1 MLAPFFIACIWG
13 YDLITW
19 SCRHIENYSM
29 IRFTMVAV
37 TLLFFA
43 TVTVSASDPAV
54 DLGDH
59 LFALGD
65 YDAAITEY
73 KRFLFFHAD
82 CPQAGEVQFKIGLA
96 YRGQEWWMEAVEAM
110 IAAIQQTTETELQA
124 ERRVEL
130 AVTLI
135 ASGLYDLALVEL
147 IKVDMQSQS
156 AQLQQR
162 ARFLRGVAYLYQFKW
177 EQARSVFE
185 VYFDKI
191 PSAARAAAEIDAFFS
206 EAINLPQKSEKI
218 ARLLSTF
225 LPGLG
230 QTYAGDWKNGLNAL
244 LLNGMLGYVTL
255 DAAIERDYDDAL
267 LSFFFLFYRLLYGE
281 PLSRSRGSTDLQ
293 RAGKSSARRE
303 NFASLSDPI
312 CRG

>member
-1 MLAPFFIACIWG
+1 M
-13 YDLITW
+13 
-19 SCRHIENYSM
+19 SH
-29 IRFTMVAV
+29 FTIVAI

-43 TVTVSASDPAV
+43 AVSVSASDPAL
-54 DLGDH
+54 DLGDY
-59 LFALGD
+59 FFVREN

-73 KRFLFFHAD
+73 KRFLFFNAD
-82 CPQAGEVQFKIGLA
+82 DPRVDDVQFKIGLA
-96 YRGQEWWMEAVEAM
+96 YRAQKWWMEAAEAM
-110 IAAIQQTTETELQA
+110 IAAIQRTTETELQA

-135 ASGLYDLALVEL
+135 ASGAYDLALVEL

-156 AQLQQR
+156 ARLRQR

-177 EQARSVFE
+177 EQARSVFQ
-185 VYFDKI
+185 VYFDEI
-191 PSAARAAAEIDAFFS
+191 PSAAGAAAEIDTLFLDALNRS
-206 EAINLPQKSEKI
+206 QKSEKA

-244 LLNGMLGYVTL
+244 LLNGVLGYITL

-267 LSFFFLFYRLLYGE
+267 LSFFFLFYRYYAGNRYRAVE
-281 PLSRSRGSTDLQ
+281 AAQTFNDWENRRHVEKILQ
-293 RAGKSSARRE
+293 ALATQFAQGKRRE
-303 NFASLSDPI
+303 
-312 CRG
+312 

>member
-1 MLAPFFIACIWG
+1 M
-13 YDLITW
+13 
-19 SCRHIENYSM
+19 SH
-29 IRFTMVAV
+29 FTIVAI

-43 TVTVSASDPAV
+43 AVSVSASDPAL
-54 DLGDH
+54 DLGDY
-59 LFALGD
+59 FFVREN

-73 KRFLFFHAD
+73 KRFLFFNAD
-82 CPQAGEVQFKIGLA
+82 DPRVDEVQFKIGLA
-96 YRGQEWWMEAVEAM
+96 YRSQKWWMEAAEAM
-110 IAAIQQTTETELQA
+110 IAAIQRTTETELQA

-135 ASGLYDLALVEL
+135 ASGAYDLALVEL

-156 AQLQQR
+156 ARLRQR

-177 EQARSVFE
+177 EQARSVFQ
-185 VYFDKI
+185 VYFDEI
-191 PSAARAAAEIDAFFS
+191 PSAAGAAAEIDTLFS
-206 EAINLPQKSEKI
+206 EGINLPQKSEKA

-244 LLNGMLGYVTL
+244 LLNGVLGYITL

-267 LSFFFLFYRLLYGE
+267 LSFFFLFYRYYAGNRYRAAE
-281 PLSRSRGSTDLQ
+281 AAQTFNDWENRRHVEKILQ
-293 RAGKSSARRE
+293 ALATQFAEGKRE
-303 NFASLSDPI
+303 E
-312 CRG
+312 

>member
-1 MLAPFFIACIWG
+1 M
-13 YDLITW
+13 
-19 SCRHIENYSM
+19 SH
-29 IRFTMVAV
+29 FTIVAI

-43 TVTVSASDPAV
+43 AVSVSASDPAL
-54 DLGDH
+54 DLGDY
-59 LFALGD
+59 FFVREN

-73 KRFLFFHAD
+73 KRFLFFSAD
-82 CPQAGEVQFKIGLA
+82 DPRVGEVQFKIGLA
-96 YRGQEWWMEAVEAM
+96 YRSQKWWLEAAEAM
-110 IAAIQQTTETELQA
+110 IAAIQRTTETELQA

-135 ASGLYDLALVEL
+135 ASGAYDLALVEL

-156 AQLQQR
+156 ARLRQR

-177 EQARSVFE
+177 EQARSVFQ
-185 VYFDKI
+185 VYFDEI
-191 PSAARAAAEIDAFFS
+191 PSAAGAAAEIDTLFLDALNRS
-206 EAINLPQKSEKI
+206 QKSEKA

-244 LLNGMLGYVTL
+244 LLNGVLGYITL

-267 LSFFFLFYRLLYGE
+267 LSFFFLFYRYYAGNRYRAVE
-281 PLSRSRGSTDLQ
+281 AAQTFNDWENRRHVEKILQ
-293 RAGKSSARRE
+293 ALATQFAKGKRKE
-303 NFASLSDPI
+303 
-312 CRG
+312 

>member
-1 MLAPFFIACIWG
+1 M
-13 YDLITW
+13 
-19 SCRHIENYSM
+19 SH
-29 IRFTMVAV
+29 FTIVAI

-43 TVTVSASDPAV
+43 AVTVSASDPAL

-65 YDAAITEY
+65 YDAAIMEY
-73 KRFLFFHAD
+73 KRFLFFNVD
-82 CPQAGEVQFKIGLA
+82 DPRVDDVQFKIGLA
-96 YRGQEWWMEAVEAM
+96 YRAQKWWMEAAEAM
-110 IAAIQQTTETELQA
+110 IAAIQRTTETELQA

-135 ASGLYDLALVEL
+135 ASGAYDLALVEL

-156 AQLQQR
+156 VRLRQR

-177 EQARSVFE
+177 EQARSVFQA
-185 VYFDKI
+185 YFDEN
-191 PSAARAAAEIDAFFS
+191 PSAAGAAAEIDVLFLDALNRS
-206 EAINLPQKSEKI
+206 QKSEKA
-218 ARLLSTF
+218 ARMLSTF

-244 LLNGMLGYVTL
+244 LLNGVLGYITL

-267 LSFFFLFYRLLYGE
+267 LSFFFLFYRYYSGN
-281 PLSRSRGSTDLQ
+281 RY
-293 RAGKSSARRE
+293 RAVEAAQTFNDRE
-303 NFASLSDPI
+303 NRRHVEKILQALATQFAEGK
-312 CRG
+312 RKE

>member
-1 MLAPFFIACIWG
+1 M
-13 YDLITW
+13 
-19 SCRHIENYSM
+19 SH
-29 IRFTMVAV
+29 FTIVAI

-43 TVTVSASDPAV
+43 AVTASASDPALE
-54 DLGDH
+54 LGDH

-73 KRFLFFHAD
+73 KRFLFFNAD
-82 CPQAGEVQFKIGLA
+82 DPRVDEVQFKIGLA
-96 YRGQEWWMEAVEAM
+96 YRAQKWWMEGAEAM
-110 IAAIQQTTETELQA
+110 IAAIQRTTETELQV

-135 ASGLYDLALVEL
+135 ASGAYGLALVEL

-156 AQLQQR
+156 AQLRQR

-177 EQARSVFE
+177 EQARSVFQA
-185 VYFDKI
+185 YFDEI
-191 PSAARAAAEIDAFFS
+191 PNAAGTAAEIDSLFLDALNRS
-206 EAINLPQKSEKI
+206 QKSEKA

-244 LLNGMLGYVTL
+244 LLNGVLGYITL
-255 DAAIERDYDDAL
+255 DAVIERDYDDAL
-267 LSFFFLFYRLLYGE
+267 LSFFFLFYRYYSGNRYRAAE
-281 PLSRSRGSTDLQ
+281 AAQTFNDRENRRHVDKILQ
-293 RAGKSSARRE
+293 ALAIQFAQGKRRE
-303 NFASLSDPI
+303 
-312 CRG
+312 

>member
-1 MLAPFFIACIWG
+1 M
-13 YDLITW
+13 
-19 SCRHIENYSM
+19 SH
-29 IRFTMVAV
+29 FTIVAI

-43 TVTVSASDPAV
+43 AVSVSASDPAL
-54 DLGDH
+54 DLGDY
-59 LFALGD
+59 FFVREN

-73 KRFLFFHAD
+73 KRFLFFNAD
-82 CPQAGEVQFKIGLA
+82 DPRVDEVQFKIGLA
-96 YRGQEWWMEAVEAM
+96 YRAQKWWMEAAEAM
-110 IAAIQQTTETELQA
+110 IAAIQRTTETELQA

-135 ASGLYDLALVEL
+135 SSGAYDLALAEL

-156 AQLQQR
+156 ARLRQR

-177 EQARSVFE
+177 EQARSVFQ
-185 VYFDKI
+185 VYFDEI
-191 PSAARAAAEIDAFFS
+191 PSAAGAAAEIDTLFLDALNRS
-206 EAINLPQKSEKI
+206 QKSEKA

-244 LLNGMLGYVTL
+244 LLNGVLGYITL

-267 LSFFFLFYRLLYGE
+267 LSFFFLFYRYYAGNRYRAVE
-281 PLSRSRGSTDLQ
+281 AAQTFNDWENRRHVEKILQ
-293 RAGKSSARRE
+293 ALATQFAEGKRKE
-303 NFASLSDPI
+303 
-312 CRG
+312 

>member
-1 MLAPFFIACIWG
+1 M
-13 YDLITW
+13 
-19 SCRHIENYSM
+19 SH
-29 IRFTMVAV
+29 FTIVAI

-43 TVTVSASDPAV
+43 AVTASASDPALE
-54 DLGDH
+54 LGDH

-73 KRFLFFHAD
+73 KRFLFFNAD
-82 CPQAGEVQFKIGLA
+82 DPRVDEVQFKIGLA
-96 YRGQEWWMEAVEAM
+96 YRAQKWWMEAAEAM
-110 IAAIQQTTETELQA
+110 IAAIQRTTETELQV

-135 ASGLYDLALVEL
+135 ASGAYDLALVEL

-156 AQLQQR
+156 AQLRQR

-177 EQARSVFE
+177 EQARSVFQA
-185 VYFDKI
+185 YFDEI
-191 PSAARAAAEIDAFFS
+191 PNAAGTAAEIDSLFLDALNRS
-206 EAINLPQKSEKI
+206 QKSEKA

-244 LLNGMLGYVTL
+244 LLNGVLGYITL
-255 DAAIERDYDDAL
+255 DAVIERDYDDAL
-267 LSFFFLFYRLLYGE
+267 LSFFFLFYRYYSGNRYRAAEAAQTFNDRENRLHVE
-281 PLSRSRGSTDLQ
+281 KILQ
-293 RAGKSSARRE
+293 ALAIQFAQGKRRE
-303 NFASLSDPI
+303 
-312 CRG
+312 

>member
-1 MLAPFFIACIWG
+1 M
-13 YDLITW
+13 
-19 SCRHIENYSM
+19 SH
-29 IRFTMVAV
+29 FTIVAI

-43 TVTVSASDPAV
+43 AVSVSASDPAL
-54 DLGDH
+54 DLGDY
-59 LFALGD
+59 FFVREN

-73 KRFLFFHAD
+73 KRFLFFNAD
-82 CPQAGEVQFKIGLA
+82 DPRVDEVQFKIGLA
-96 YRGQEWWMEAVEAM
+96 YRAQKWWMEAAEAM
-110 IAAIQQTTETELQA
+110 IAAIQRTTETELQA

-135 ASGLYDLALVEL
+135 ASGAYDLALVEL

-156 AQLQQR
+156 ARLRQR

-177 EQARSVFE
+177 EQARSVFQA
-185 VYFDKI
+185 YFNEI
-191 PSAARAAAEIDAFFS
+191 PGAAGTAAEIDTLFLDALNRS
-206 EAINLPQKSEKI
+206 QKSEKA

-244 LLNGMLGYVTL
+244 LLNGVLGYITL

-267 LSFFFLFYRLLYGE
+267 LSFFFLFYRYYAGNRYRAME
-281 PLSRSRGSTDLQ
+281 AAQTFNDWENRRHVEKILQ
-293 RAGKSSARRE
+293 ALATQFAEGKRKE
-303 NFASLSDPI
+303 
-312 CRG
+312 

>member
-1 MLAPFFIACIWG
+1 M
-13 YDLITW
+13 
-19 SCRHIENYSM
+19 SH
-29 IRFTMVAV
+29 FTIVAI

-43 TVTVSASDPAV
+43 AVSVSASDPAL
-54 DLGDH
+54 DLGDY
-59 LFALGD
+59 FFVREN

-73 KRFLFFHAD
+73 KRFLFFNAD
-82 CPQAGEVQFKIGLA
+82 DPRVDEVQFKIGLA
-96 YRGQEWWMEAVEAM
+96 YRAQKWWMEAAEAM
-110 IAAIQQTTETELQA
+110 IAAVQLTTKTELQA

-135 ASGLYDLALVEL
+135 ASGAYDLALAEL

-156 AQLQQR
+156 ARLRQR

-177 EQARSVFE
+177 EQARSVFQ
-185 VYFDKI
+185 VYFDEI
-191 PSAARAAAEIDAFFS
+191 PSAAGAAAEIDTLFLDALNRS
-206 EAINLPQKSEKI
+206 QKSEKA

-244 LLNGMLGYVTL
+244 LLNGVLGYITL

-267 LSFFFLFYRLLYGE
+267 LSFFFLFYRYYAGNRYRAVE
-281 PLSRSRGSTDLQ
+281 AAQTFNDWENRRHVEKILQ
-293 RAGKSSARRE
+293 ALATQFAKGKRKE
-303 NFASLSDPI
+303 
-312 CRG
+312 